1 MKNYSNIFKKA
12 RDQQF
17 DFDFMPKTFGRMTV
31 KRSEVVKP
39 YLHYIDE
46 RRLKSNIET
55 HMDNAKQI
63 DKMYMKAFKNSRKI
77 NRQQLVEDTQA
88 FYREDFP
95 KEVAS
100 DIFNLYLKDPAKLD
114 FETRGDSNKFRYK
127 ILDTVIDPVARVISK
142 DSHLKSMVMTRSMV
156 QYFSMLMAYQKQTDP
171 EEFEKMKNALQNK
184 SPKGSSGDQD
194 DDEQEEQDDQE
205 GDEQEQDDQ
214 QESKPADN
222 NNSSSKKSG
231 RGKSQ
236 PKGPMTPEQVLE
248 KLMNNDK
255 LDTLQ
260 DEILNEAKETIQ
272 QMSKISDDELDALYK
287 SDSMEEGQ
295 EYNHESIMRIINQ
308 FLNLKMNMSK
318 VKPIIQKL
326 LDNSRNYF
334 NGKETAKLVP
344 FLDADTFDA
353 VQDLELLHPKLR
365 NFFLDDVMVKETKR
379 EGKIDVYIDV
389 SGSMGSMMMYNNN
402 SISGIDF
409 AKSFAIQMLNMRLV
423 RKVYLFDTSITEINA
438 TPLAI
443 STANYGGGTYI
454 NTVVNHI
461 EKERHNALVLTD
473 ACDSCNTYSS
483 LVYFIGIVG
492 ADFKQFDSEVMKN
505 YANRQQAVEFDGT
518 NVYNIDARGRRI
530 I

>member
-1 MKNYSNIFKKA
+1 MN
-12 RDQQF
+12 
-17 DFDFMPKTFGRMTV
+17 V

-77 NRQQLVEDTQA
+77 NRQQLVADTQS

-114 FETRGDSNKFRYK
+114 FETREDSNKFRYK

-156 QYFSMLMAYQKQTDP
+156 QYFSMLMAYQKQVDP
-171 EEFEKMKNALQNK
+171 EEYEKMKNALNNRMPQGN
-184 SPKGSSGDQD
+184 SGDGD
-194 DDEQEEQDDQE
+194 QDDQE
-205 GDEQEQDDQ
+205 GDDQDQDQNDQ
-214 QESKPADN
+214 QEN
-222 NNSSSKKSG
+222 NQPNSNGNSSKGSG

-236 PKGPMTPEQVLE
+236 PKGPMTPEQVLD

-260 DEILNEAKETIQ
+260 DEILNEAKQAIQ
-272 QMSKISDDELDALYK
+272 QMSKISDEELDALYK
-287 SDSMEEGQ
+287 SDSMEDGQ
-295 EYNHESIMRIINQ
+295 EYNHETIMQIINQ
-308 FLNLKMNMSK
+308 FLNLKMNMDK

-334 NGKETAKLVP
+334 NGKETANLVP

-379 EGKIDVYIDV
+379 EGKIDVYIDI
-389 SGSMGSMMMYNNN
+389 SGSMGATMTYNNN

-409 AKSFAIQMLNMRLV
+409 AKSFAIQMLNMNLV
-423 RKVYLFDTSITEINA
+423 RKVYLFDTSIQEINA
-438 TPLAI
+438 SPLAI
-443 STANYGGGTYI
+443 STASYGGGTYI
-454 NTVVNHI
+454 NTVVKHI
-461 EKERHNALVLTD
+461 EKENHNALVLTD
-473 ACDSCNTYSS
+473 AQDSCDTYSS
-483 LVYFIGIVG
+483 LVYFIGIIG
-492 ADFKQFDSEVMKN
+492 ADFRQFHSDVMKS
-505 YANRQQAVEFDGT
+505 YADRQQAVEFDG
-518 NVYNIDARGRRI
+518 NKVYNIDARGRRI
-530 I
+530 F